1 MQENDVM
8 NLVIDF
14 QQELNN
20 IEIGPYDLD
29 ESYDYSGCTDF
40 CSINR
45 NLTTVTIY
53 NLFGSTSAMNLF
65 EKKLS
70 LGLYTIYD
78 CAENFNLENFND
90 FAGICREKGMALLWN
105 VNPDDVERLRI
116 QQETEE
122 FFAPYIEFVNNFLEN
137 ILQIAEEYNRN
148 NFLRLNMADAQ
159 SIAQQEAEDDLYLEN
174 DTNELQESVF

>member
-8 NLVIDF
+8 NLARNF

-20 IEIGPYDLD
+20 IEIGPYDSN

-78 CAENFNLENFND
+78 CVME
-90 FAGICREKGMALLWN
+90 C
-105 VNPDDVERLRI
+105 
-116 QQETEE
+116 
-122 FFAPYIEFVNNFLEN
+122 
-137 ILQIAEEYNRN
+137 
-148 NFLRLNMADAQ
+148 
-159 SIAQQEAEDDLYLEN
+159 
-174 DTNELQESVF
+174 